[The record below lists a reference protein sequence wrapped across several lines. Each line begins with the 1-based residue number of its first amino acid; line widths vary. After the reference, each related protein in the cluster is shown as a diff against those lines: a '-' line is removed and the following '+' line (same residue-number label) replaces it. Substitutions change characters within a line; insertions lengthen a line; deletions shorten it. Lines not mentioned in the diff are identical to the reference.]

1 MSRPARG
8 GAETP
13 RGRCEMSSM
22 SPRDTVTTPTPPRT
36 HRAAGTPAPT
46 PGAERGREFWRG
58 TLLAGA
64 FTALPRWTRKP
75 VAGVGEHD
83 ARIPDELAAALRRLA
98 DGLTVPVRSVL
109 LTAHAKVLSALS
121 GERDVST
128 GYVVMEGRSPLLC
141 RMTTEPRSWRAM
153 L

>member
-1 MSRPARG
+1 MSRRARG

-13 RGRCEMSSM
+13 RGRCEMS
-22 SPRDTVTTPTPPRT
+22 T
-36 HRAAGTPAPT
+36 HRAAGTK
-46 PGAERGREFWRG
+46 GAERAREFWRG

-64 FTALPRWTRKP
+64 FIALPRWTSVPGLPAGAQPSPEMGAK
-75 VAGVGEHD
+75 VGVGEHE
-83 ARIPDELAAALRRLA
+83 ARIPAELVPELRRLT
-98 DGLTVPVRSVL
+98 DELTVAVRSVL

-141 RMTTEPRSWRAM
+141 R
-153 L
+153 